1 MNERPSARHRPQ
13 ADVMKSYRFYL
24 EVEEDIL
31 NGHDE
36 LGRPKEAKRRAME
49 LVAEEFGYSGW
60 ESVLV
65 VVRRWEKLHGAQ
77 LETWGMELEPGF
89 SEAVRL
95 IQNSVDTL
103 LDACDLLDDG
113 VKGMGVGA
121 GGVDDF
127 AEVLGDI
134 REHLQLGRPR
144 CLCPACKAVVKDCDV
159 CEGDGWFDEVE
170 DGTDRRL
177 LDSEDIHV
185 ESMGVVIRLEDYRP

>member
-1 MNERPSARHRPQ
+1 
-13 ADVMKSYRFYL
+13 MKSYRFYL
-24 EVEEDIL
+24 EVEEKAARDS
-31 NGHDE
+31 GEE

-49 LVAEEFGYSGW
+49 LVAEEFDYSSW

-65 VVRRWEKLHGAQ
+65 VVRRWEAAHGAQ

-95 IQNSVDTL
+95 IQNSRDAL
-103 LDACDLLDDG
+103 MKACDDLED
-113 VKGMGVGA
+113 GMGAIDSTNTEEYYEWFGSV
-121 GGVDDF
+121 
-127 AEVLGDI
+127 
-134 REHLQLGRPR
+134 RERIQESRPR
-144 CLCPACKAVVKDCDV
+144 CLCPACKAVVKDCLE

>member
-1 MNERPSARHRPQ
+1 
-13 ADVMKSYRFYL
+13 MKSYRFYL
-24 EVEEDIL
+24 EVEEKAARDS
-31 NGHDE
+31 GEE
-36 LGRPKEAKRRAME
+36 LGRPMEAKRRAME
-49 LVAEEFGYSGW
+49 HVAEEFDYSSW

-65 VVRRWEKLHGAQ
+65 VVRRWEAAHGAQ
-77 LETWGMELEPGF
+77 LETWGMELDPGF
-89 SEAVRL
+89 SETVRL
-95 IQNSVDTL
+95 IQNSVDAL

-113 VKGMGVGA
+113 VRDWSGGAVVG
-121 GGVDDF
+121 F

-144 CLCPACKAVVKDCDV
+144 CLCPACKAVVKDCNV
-159 CEGDGWFDEVE
+159 CEGDGWFDEIE